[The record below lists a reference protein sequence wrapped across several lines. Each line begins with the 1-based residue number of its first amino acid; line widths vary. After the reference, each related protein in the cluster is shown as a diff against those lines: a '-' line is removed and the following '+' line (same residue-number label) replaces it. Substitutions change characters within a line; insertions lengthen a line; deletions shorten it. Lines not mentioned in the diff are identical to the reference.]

1 MVGSEALFKHIKDN
15 SDLIHSGYFNIT
27 ELENM
32 MPFEREAYI
41 QLHNKFM
48 EDLAN
53 TKGIR

>member
-1 MVGSEALFKHIKDN
+1 MVGSGALFKYIKDN

-53 TKGIR
+53 MKGIR